1 MTENE
6 IDGNRQVSLAEAM
19 QIAVDLHR
27 KGQIE
32 QAEYI
37 YTQVIE
43 HDPDNAPALQFLGM
57 VRHTQRRSE
66 EGIALLERA
75 RAIAPDDPGILMNLG
90 NVRLEAGQAEGALY
104 AYREMLRLSPDLANG
119 WSNLGVLLRAL
130 GQVDNAEEALR
141 KAIALDPTNAGAWH
155 NLGNLLLRTDR
166 IPEAVECG
174 LRSLTLLPGNKI
186 GRKLLGVAYGY
197 LGETEKAKEVFRDW
211 LAAEPGEPTAEHHLA
226 ALEGRT
232 PERASDAYVE
242 RVFDDFAVSFDA
254 RLETLQYRG
263 PELVERCL
271 AERVDASA
279 PVAVLDVGCG
289 TGLVGPLVRPLAS
302 RLVGI
307 DLSAKMLAKARQRDV
322 YDALEKA
329 EFIAYLAGTPE
340 KFGAILAADA
350 LCYVGRME
358 AFARNAL
365 AALAPGG
372 VLIASFE
379 TDANG
384 ADVALTHTGRYTHGE
399 DYLTR
404 TFAEAGFEDV
414 RCTAE
419 VLRMET
425 GMPVDG
431 YILTATRPA

>member
-1 MTENE
+1 MAENGNN
-6 IDGNRQVSLAEAM
+6 GNRHVSLAEAM

-27 KGQIE
+27 SGQIE

-37 YTQVIE
+37 YTKVIE

-57 VRHTQRRSE
+57 VRHAQGRSE
-66 EGIALLERA
+66 EGIALIERA
-75 RAIAPDDPGILMNLG
+75 RAIVPDDPGLLMNLG
-90 NVRLEAGQAEGALY
+90 NVRLEAGQGEGALD
-104 AYREMLRLSPDLANG
+104 AYREMLRLAPDLANG
-119 WSNLGVLLRAL
+119 WSNMGVLLRAL
-130 GQVDNAEEALR
+130 GQSEHAEEALR
-141 KAIALDPTNAGAWH
+141 KAIALDPNNAGAWH
-155 NLGNLLLRTDR
+155 NLGNLFLSADR

-174 LRSLTLLPGNKI
+174 LRSLTLLPGNKV

-197 LGETEKAKEVFRDW
+197 LGETEKAKAVFRDW
-211 LAAEPGEPTAEHHLA
+211 LADEPGDPTAEHHLA

-242 RVFDDFAVSFDA
+242 RVFDEFAVSFDA
-254 RLETLQYRG
+254 RLETLQYRA
-263 PELVERCL
+263 PELVHRCL
-271 AERVDASA
+271 AERVGAAS

-307 DLSAKMLAKARQRDV
+307 DLSANMLAKARQRDV
-322 YDALEKA
+322 YDTLEKA
-329 EFIAYLAGTPE
+329 EFIAFLAGTPE
-340 KFGAILAADA
+340 QFGAILAADA

-365 AALAPGG
+365 AALTPGG
-372 VLIASFE
+372 ILVASFE
-379 TDANG
+379 ADANG

-404 TFAEAGFEDV
+404 TFADAGFAET